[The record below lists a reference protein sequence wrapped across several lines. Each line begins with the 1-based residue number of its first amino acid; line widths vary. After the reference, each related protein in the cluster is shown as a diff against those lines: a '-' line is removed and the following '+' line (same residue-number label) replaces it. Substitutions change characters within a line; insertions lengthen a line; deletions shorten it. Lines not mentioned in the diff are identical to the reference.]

1 MQQVL
6 LYQCKEKNCFTTLSC
21 DIKTHKMKTFFYL
34 LLVNT
39 IPWRHNHKIKQWK
52 NNKNIELLIN
62 EMSI

>member
-6 LYQCKEKNCFTTLSC
+6 LYQCKEKLLLYNIVLC
-21 DIKTHKMKTFFYL
+21 IKNHKMKTFSYL

-39 IPWRHNHKIKQWK
+39 IPWRHNQKIKQWK